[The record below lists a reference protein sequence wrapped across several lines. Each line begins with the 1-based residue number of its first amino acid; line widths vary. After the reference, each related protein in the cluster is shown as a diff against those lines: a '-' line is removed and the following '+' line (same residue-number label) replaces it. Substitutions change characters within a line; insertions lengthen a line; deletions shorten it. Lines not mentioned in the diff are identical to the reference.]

1 MKIIPQNV
9 QAIHSS
15 NYGRIWILLF
25 CICPIFSQPD
35 SPIPGYTLFSPGG
48 PTQNPGDPFYTF
60 LLNTEGETEHI
71 WENEC
76 GPASMPYLF
85 PDSSILRPCRVPE
98 PTMSNGGVGGRVQ
111 HITWDGTI
119 LWDFVFSNET
129 YQHHHD
135 IEPLPNGNVLLIA
148 WEKKTA
154 EEAYAMGRLE
164 INNPL
169 NEFWAEAI
177 FEVQPDGL
185 NGGIVVWEWHVW
197 DHLIQDVDPELPGYG
212 VVAEHPELININYA
226 TVGTSGGGGGGQPH
240 ADWLHLNA
248 IDYNAELDQII
259 FSSPRMNE
267 FYIID
272 HSTTTEEA
280 ASHSGG
286 NSGKG
291 GDFLYRWGNPRV
303 YNRGTQED
311 QKIFV
316 IHGVNWI
323 RHGLPGYGNILYYV
337 NGNNRTDPDHDGL
350 YSTVEELV
358 TPLNNEGLYEIIQE
372 EAFGPESPVWIFDD
386 NQGFYSQM
394 QSGAFRLQNGNT
406 LVTVAQYRRIFEV
419 TVNGDIVW
427 DYTHPGSE
435 GIIPRSQKYGVDY
448 LYGSMS
454 LTIPYFD
461 GWNMVGLPMNVSDPS
476 QITVFPGSVE
486 ETLFGYDGTY
496 YSAASLIPGSGYWLM
511 FGDETDIQITG
522 TAVNSVEIQLFGGW
536 NLITGVSTSVQL
548 EDIVDPENLIIS
560 GTIYGFQESY
570 NQVEILYPGR
580 GYWLKSNGDGIII
593 VE

>member
-1 MKIIPQNV
+1 MKIISQNI
-9 QAIHSS
+9 QAIQTLNHGSM
-15 NYGRIWILLF
+15 WILLF
-25 CICPIFSQPD
+25 CISPVFSQPD
-35 SPIPGYTLFSPGG
+35 FPLQGYTLFSPGG

-71 WENEC
+71 WENESH
-76 GPASMPYLF
+76 PASMPYLF

-98 PTMSNGGVGGRVQ
+98 PTMENGGVGGRLQ
-111 HITWDGTI
+111 HITWDGTV
-119 LWDFVFSNET
+119 LWDFVLSNET

-135 IEPLPNGNVLLIA
+135 IQPLPNGNVLLIA

-169 NEFWAEAI
+169 NEFWADAI

-197 DHLIQDVDPELPGYG
+197 DHLIQDTDPELPNYG
-212 VVAEHPELININYA
+212 VIAEHPELININYA
-226 TVGTSGGGGGGQPH
+226 TVGSGGDHPH
-240 ADWLHLNA
+240 ADWMHLNA
-248 IDYNAELDQII
+248 VDYNAELDQII

-272 HSTTTEEA
+272 RSTNTEEA
-280 ASHSGG
+280 ASHTGG
-286 NSGKG
+286 NSGIG

-311 QKIFV
+311 QEIFV

-323 RHGLPGYGNILYYV
+323 RQGLFGYGNILYYV
-337 NGNNRTDPDHDGL
+337 NGNGSPQGQF
-350 YSTVEELV
+350 SSVEELSP
-358 TPLNNEGLYEIIQE
+358 PLNNGGLYDINPGL
-372 EAFGPESPVWIFDD
+372 AFGPESPVWIFDD
-386 NQGFYSQM
+386 NQGFHSQM

-419 TVNGDIVW
+419 TVDGDIVW
-427 DYTHPGSE
+427 DYTHPGTE
-435 GIIPRSQKYGVDY
+435 GIIPRAQKYGVEY
-448 LYGSMS
+448 LSGSMS
-454 LTIPYFD
+454 LNIPYYE
-461 GWNMVGLPMNVSDPS
+461 GWNLVGLPLNVSDPS
-476 QITVFPGSVE
+476 QNTVFPGSVE

-496 YSAASLIPGSGYWLM
+496 YSAASLTSGSSYWLM
-511 FGDETDIQITG
+511 FEEETNIQITG
-522 TAVNSVEIQLFGGW
+522 TAMNSAEIQLFWGW
-536 NLITGVSTSVQL
+536 NLITGVSTPVQL
-548 EDIVDPENLIIS
+548 GDIVDPENLIIS
-560 GTIYGFQESY
+560 GTVYGFQESY
-570 NQVEILYPGR
+570 VQVEILYPGK
-580 GYWLKSNGDGIII
+580 GYWLKSSGNGIII